1 MPGKVQTKLFTF
13 LKQITIL
20 FLVSGQEP
28 GHNHFIFG
36 QVLYDGFELKTPPL
50 TPVHCM
56 VNLSHQHMKAKKYP
70 FSFGTHLVTPR
81 YKAR

>member
-1 MPGKVQTKLFTF
+1 MPEKVQTKLFTF

-56 VNLSHQHMKAKKYP
+56 VNLSHHHIKAEFIHFLLELIWSHP
-70 FSFGTHLVTPR
+70 GTKPG
-81 YKAR
+81 